1 MFMLSIVLLA
11 FALMLGAFGVLGVAG
26 ANAIIASVVM
36 LFAAVLAMVAYWR
49 RRPGAIRALQRA
61 RS

>member
-36 LFAAVLAMVAYWR
+36 LFAAVISMVAYWR
-49 RRPGAIRALQRA
+49 RRPDAMHALQRA

>member
-1 MFMLSIVLLA
+1 MFTLSIVLLA

-26 ANAIIASVVM
+26 ANAIFASVVM

-49 RRPGAIRALQRA
+49 HRPDAIRALQRA